1 MRIITMAL
9 VRAKADPDK
18 AKEYPPSYFGSRIY
32 EDETHI
38 WLRVGREP
46 HRRTIAIPKASIVAT
61 AK

>member
-9 VRAKADPDK
+9 VRAKADPEMAK
-18 AKEYPPSYFGSRIY
+18 AYPPSYFGSVVY
-32 EDETHI
+32 EDKTHI
-38 WLRVGREP
+38 WLRVGQTP